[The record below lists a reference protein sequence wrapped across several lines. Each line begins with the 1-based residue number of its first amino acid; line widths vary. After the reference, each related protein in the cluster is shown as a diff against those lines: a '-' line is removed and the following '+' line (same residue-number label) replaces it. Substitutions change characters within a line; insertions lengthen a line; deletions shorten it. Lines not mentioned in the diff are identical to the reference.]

1 MRKDLIMNTRITLTR
16 EQLSQISFN
25 EKLKA
30 VENGEYSE
38 ETLKILANDD
48 DDEIK
53 EAVACVAK
61 DANTQM
67 LLAKDE
73 SYKVRLTLAFNTT
86 NEDVLSI
93 LANDYHDIQEI
104 VATKTTSLSLLNKL
118 SKNLYTSVRQAVAK
132 NSCASAELLA
142 NMASD
147 KDEDEFVKV
156 AIIKNTNT
164 STETLTKM
172 SENKDEELY
181 VLCALADSSKAND
194 TIFQNLLCCDDLL
207 LLEHI
212 VLNPVASNNILNTIA
227 NFVGDA
233 YIEGIVKGR
242 TSERN
247 RAKDALEMIFN
258 NVDMTNIPYEA
269 LDFIVENDLV
279 PDSMKD
285 DDLYVLFKKDSK
297 IKERAER

>member
-1 MRKDLIMNTRITLTR
+1 MNTRITLTR

-30 VENGEYSE
+30 IENYNYSE
-38 ETLKILANDD
+38 ETLKILATDES
-48 DDEIK
+48 DEIR
-53 EAVACVAK
+53 ATVARVTTDVDTQLLLTK
-61 DANTQM
+61 DKSSN
-67 LLAKDE
+67 
-73 SYKVRLTLAFNTT
+73 VRLSLAYSTS
-86 NEDVLSI
+86 NEDVFAE
-93 LANDYHDIQEI
+93 LANDYNDVQEA
-104 VATKTTSLSLLNKL
+104 VAENTTSLSLLKKL
-118 SKNLYTSVRQAVAK
+118 SKNPYSNVREAVAG
-132 NSCASAELLA
+132 NIYASAELLA
-142 NMASD
+142 DMASD
-147 KDEDEFVKV
+147 KDEDEYVKV

-227 NFVGDA
+227 DSVGDA

-247 RAKDALEMIFN
+247 RAKEALEMIFN
-258 NVDMTNIPYEA
+258 NVDMTNIPYET

-297 IKERAER
+297 IRERAER

>member
-1 MRKDLIMNTRITLTR
+1 MNTRITLTR
-16 EQLSQISFN
+16 EQLSQVSFN

-30 VENGEYSE
+30 VENYNYSE
-38 ETLKILANDD
+38 ETLKILATDES
-48 DDEIK
+48 DEIR
-53 EAVACVAK
+53 ATVARVTTDVDTQLLLTK
-61 DANTQM
+61 D
-67 LLAKDE
+67 K
-73 SYKVRLTLAFNTT
+73 SSKVRLSLAYYTS
-86 NEDVLSI
+86 NEDVLAE
-93 LANDYHDIQEI
+93 LADDYKDVQVG
-104 VATKTTSLSLLNKL
+104 VAENTTSLSLLKKL
-118 SKNLYTSVRQAVAK
+118 SKNPYSNVREAVAG
-132 NSCASAELLA
+132 NIYASAELLA
-142 NMASD
+142 DMASD
-147 KDEDEFVKV
+147 KDEDEDVKV

-164 STETLTKM
+164 PIETLTKM
-172 SENKDEELY
+172 SGNEDEELY

-227 NFVGDA
+227 DSVGDI

-247 RAKDALEMIFN
+247 RAKEALEMIFT

-297 IKERAER
+297 IRERAER